1 MTVSEVCGLRESLG
15 WSQARL
21 ARALDVHRSTVLR
34 WERGQHQPKPHH
46 TARLQELAAQLTDGL
61 SLAPLPLHSAFD
73 FIARHH
79 RHHRP
84 PQGARWAV
92 GATLAGHLVGVA
104 TIGRPVSRHLDDGFT
119 AEVTRV
125 ATDGTKNAC
134 SFLLGAAWRAS
145 KAVGYR
151 RLITYT
157 LASES
162 GASLRASG
170 WRAVH
175 QTRGGSWSAPSRP
188 RLDKHPLGRKVRWE
202 VSCSSSSSPAVALG
216 ESPDRRDAS

>member
-1 MTVSEVCGLRESLG
+1 MSPAEVCGLRESLG

-21 ARALDVHRSTVLR
+21 ARAMDVHRSTVLR
-34 WERGQHQPKPHH
+34 WERGQHQPKPSC
-46 TARLQELAAQLTDGL
+46 TAHLQELAAQLTEGL
-61 SLAPLPLHSAFD
+61 CLAPLSLHAAFD
-73 FIARHH
+73 FITRHH
-79 RHHRP
+79 RHHAP
-84 PQGARWAV
+84 PQGAKWAV

-104 TIGRPVSRHLDDGFT
+104 TIGRPVSRQLDDGFT

-125 ATDGTKNAC
+125 ATDGTRNAC

-151 RLITYT
+151 RLVTYT
-157 LASES
+157 LATEQ

-175 QTRGGSWSAPSRP
+175 ETRGGSWSAPSRP
-188 RLDKHPLGRKVRWE
+188 RLDKHPLCRKVRWE
-202 VSCSSSSSPAVALG
+202 VSCCLPSEHPVA
-216 ESPDRRDAS
+216 ASR

>member
-1 MTVSEVCGLRESLG
+1 MTPGEVIGLRESLG

-21 ARALDVHRSTVLR
+21 ARALGVHRSTVLR
-34 WERGQHQPKPHH
+34 WERGQHQPKPAYM
-46 TARLQELAAQLTDGL
+46 TGLQELAAQLTEGL
-61 SLAPLPLHSAFD
+61 CLAPLSLHTAFD

-79 RHHRP
+79 RHHQP
-84 PQGARWAV
+84 PQGAKWAV

-125 ATDGTKNAC
+125 ASDGTRNAC

-151 RLITYT
+151 RLVTYT
-157 LASES
+157 LASEQ

-170 WRAVH
+170 WRAVSE
-175 QTRGGSWSAPSRP
+175 TRGGSWSAPSRP
-188 RLDKHPLGRKVRWE
+188 RLDKHPLCRKVRWE
-202 VSCSSSSSPAVALG
+202 VSCSPPPSHPPLSTTS
-216 ESPDRRDAS
+216 